1 MASSGTSTN
10 NKIAGN
16 LNTKKNKIQLTEGA
30 GVSRVA
36 GRADRQPRPVDKH
49 RLQADSLGLNRL
61 HLCVSFHFFLICVMG
76 IIPPCRIVVVR
87 IRESNIS
94 EVPRSI

>member
-10 NKIAGN
+10 NKIAEN

-36 GRADRQPRPVDKH
+36 GRADRQPRAVD
-49 RLQADSLGLNRL
+49 RAQTLQADSLGLN
-61 HLCVSFHFFLICVMG
+61 
-76 IIPPCRIVVVR
+76 
-87 IRESNIS
+87 
-94 EVPRSI
+94 

>member
-10 NKIAGN
+10 NKIAEN

-36 GRADRQPRPVDKH
+36 GRADRQPRAVD
-49 RLQADSLGLNRL
+49 RAQTLQADSLDLN
-61 HLCVSFHFFLICVMG
+61 
-76 IIPPCRIVVVR
+76 
-87 IRESNIS
+87 
-94 EVPRSI
+94 